1 MKSLLSLFL
10 TLTLFFSSFSQE
22 SVQFDSLLINKFIDQ
37 VLPGY
42 SVLIGNYDSI
52 IYETQYGY
60 ADLKN
65 KTKITSN
72 TKFRIGSITKQFT
85 AIAIL
90 KLVEAGKLE
99 LNTPAQNYVDFLPK
113 KITIA
118 HLLWHTSGLIS
129 YFDDED
135 IADSS
140 YTRNYTSKELVDL
153 LSGKKTISK
162 PDINFHYSNSGY
174 HILGYII
181 EQISGQTY
189 SEFLTSEIFK
199 PLNMFDTE
207 CEFAISDIK
216 NLGIGYEYS
225 DSNLII
231 PGYYT
236 MDWPY
241 SAGNIV
247 STPTDLLKWN
257 NALFQGEI
265 ISDSLLEVAHT
276 AHILKKGDSTH
287 YAFGW
292 EIRQV
297 QSEKIIR
304 HSGYLEGYLSI
315 LMFFP
320 KYNITVVVLNNCSN
334 YSTELFATK
343 LGALAIGKPIND
355 PKQFPLSP
363 IQLQEFENNYDFDG
377 GVISYVIINGELCFY
392 LDYDESAL
400 HAMYPI
406 GENIFYST
414 EFGCTV
420 NFNKEHNSMILKI
433 GQKETTGKMLN
444 NSKK

>member
-10 TLTLFFSSFSQE
+10 ILIQVFSSFSQE
-22 SVQFDSLLINKFIDQ
+22 SDQFDSLLINKFKDQ

-72 TKFRIGSITKQFT
+72 TKFRIASITKQFT

-99 LNTPAQNYVDFLPK
+99 LTTPAQNYVDFLPK

-129 YFDDED
+129 YFNDDD
-135 IADSS
+135 IADSC
-140 YTRNYTSKELVDL
+140 YTRHYTSKELVDL
-153 LSGKKTISK
+153 LNGKKTISK

-207 CEFAISDIK
+207 CENAISNIK

-225 DSNLII
+225 DSILTI
-231 PGYYT
+231 PDYYT

-257 NALFQGEI
+257 NALFQGKV

-276 AHILKKGDSTH
+276 AHILKKVGSTH
-287 YAFGW
+287 YGFGW

-297 QSEKIIR
+297 QNEKTIR
-304 HSGYLEGYLSI
+304 HSGYLEGYLSTLI
-315 LMFFP
+315 FFP
-320 KYNITVVVLNNCSN
+320 KHNITVVVLNNCSN

-343 LGALAIGKPIND
+343 LGALVIGKPIND
-355 PKQFPLSP
+355 PKQFSLSP
-363 IQLQEFENNYDFDG
+363 IKLQEFENNYDFDG
-377 GVISYVIINGELCFY
+377 SVISYVIINGELCFY
-392 LDYDESAL
+392 LDYDKSDL
-400 HAMYPI
+400 HPMYPI

-420 NFNKEHNSMILKI
+420 TFNKKNNSMTLKI
-433 GQKETTGKMLN
+433 GQKETTGKILK